1 MFALKLIAKH
11 SEDVSVLLK
20 KKIDLA
26 EKGKDR
32 SKKETH

>member
-20 KKIDLA
+20 KIDLA